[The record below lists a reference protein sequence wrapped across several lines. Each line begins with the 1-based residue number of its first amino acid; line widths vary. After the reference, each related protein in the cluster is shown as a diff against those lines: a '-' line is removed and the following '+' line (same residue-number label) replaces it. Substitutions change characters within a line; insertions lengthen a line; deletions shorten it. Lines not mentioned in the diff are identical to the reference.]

1 MLEKLLDTYC
11 RLLCR
16 LMAACLAVM
25 VVLVF
30 GNVVLRYG
38 FNSGIAVSDEVS
50 RWLFVW
56 MTFLGA
62 IVALRE
68 HGHLGTDMLVGHLG
82 MAGKKVCLVLGQLL
96 MLFCCWLLFKG
107 SLEQTRINWDV
118 EAAAT
123 GASVAIF
130 YASGIVFSV
139 SAAIL
144 IVLELFRVLSGR
156 LKEVDLVMVRESE
169 EAPHGDGGPVTH

>member
-1 MLEKLLDTYC
+1 MIDKLVDAYC
-11 RLLCR
+11 RLLC
-16 LMAACLAVM
+16 AVM
-25 VVLVF
+25 VVCLALMVVMVF

-82 MAGKKVCLVLGQLL
+82 VAGKKTCLVLSHLL

-107 SLEQTRINWDV
+107 SLDQTRINWDV
-118 EAAAT
+118 SGATT

-130 YASGIVFSV
+130 YASGIAFSV
-139 SAAIL
+139 SAAVL
-144 IVLELFRVLSGR
+144 IALELFKVLSGR
-156 LKEVDLVMVRESE
+156 LKEVELVMVRESE
-169 EAPHGDGGPVTH
+169 EVPHGDSGAH

>member
-1 MLEKLLDTYC
+1 MLEKLLATYC
-11 RLLCR
+11 RLLCA
-16 LMAACLAVM
+16 LMVICMALM
-25 VVLVF
+25 VVMVF

-38 FNSGIAVSDEVS
+38 FNSGIAVSDEIS

-68 HGHLGTDMLVGHLG
+68 HGHLGTDMLVGRLG
-82 MAGKKVCLVLGQLL
+82 VTGKKICLVISQVL

-107 SLEQTRINWDV
+107 ALEQTRINWDV
-118 EAAAT
+118 TAAT
-123 GASVAIF
+123 SGASMAIF

-139 SAAIL
+139 SAAVL
-144 IVLELFRVLSGR
+144 IALELFKVLSGHLR
-156 LKEVDLVMVRESE
+156 EADLIMVRESE
-169 EAPHGDGGPVTH
+169 EVPHADGSVH